1 MSKDMADEKNNE
13 FRTLLDVLDENTELD
28 IESSDEDETS
38 KKKRGGARAGAGR
51 KRQYAPMMAKRL
63 KCRIE
68 HANLARAFISILDK
82 FSKFFDREAT
92 MPCMIDGS
100 LPEEKGSGNRS
111 WKDYDAISSKFY
123 LDINGSWDKRLFAV
137 AFKKTKPTGVM
148 LDVIHDREVRLRWQ
162 RIDEVA
168 RVMKEYG
175 WLMARKNRLDSE
187 TAFLLDKVP
196 IFSPDIPDWAN
207 FD

>member
-1 MSKDMADEKNNE
+1 MEDKNKKE
-13 FRTLLDVLDENTELD
+13 FRTLLDVLEENTEPD
-28 IESSDEDETS
+28 IKSSDGDETP
-38 KKKRGGARAGAGR
+38 KKKRGGTRAGAGR
-51 KRQYAPMMAKRL
+51 KRQYAPMMVRRL
-63 KCRIE
+63 KCRLE

-82 FSKFFDREAT
+82 FSKHFDREAT

-100 LPEEKGSGNRS
+100 YPEEKGSGSRA
-111 WKDYDAISSKFY
+111 WKEYDAISSKFY

-168 RVMKEYG
+168 RVMAEYG
-175 WLMARKNRLDSE
+175 WLMARRNRLDNES
-187 TAFLLDKVP
+187 AALLEKVP
-196 IFSPDIPDWAN
+196 MFTTDIPDWAN

>member
-1 MSKDMADEKNNE
+1 MDEENNKE
-13 FRTLLDVLDENTELD
+13 FRTLLNVLDENTELD
-28 IESSDEDETS
+28 IESSYGDES
-38 KKKRGGARAGAGR
+38 PKKGRGGARAGAGR
-51 KRQYAPMMAKRL
+51 KRQYAPMMIKRL

-82 FSKFFDREAT
+82 FSKYFDREAT
-92 MPCMIDGS
+92 LPCMIDGS

-111 WKDYDAISSKFY
+111 WREYDAISSKFY
-123 LDINGSWDKRLFAV
+123 LDINGSCDKRLFAV
-137 AFKKTKPTGVM
+137 AFKKIKPIGVM

-168 RVMKEYG
+168 RVMTEYG

-187 TAFLLDKVP
+187 TAALLEKVP
-196 IFSPDIPDWAN
+196 TFSPDIPDWAN

>member
-1 MSKDMADEKNNE
+1 MADNNNNKA
-13 FRTLLDVLDENTELD
+13 FRTLLDVLEENTEPD
-28 IESSDEDETS
+28 IEYSDGDKS
-38 KKKRGGARAGAGR
+38 PKKKRGGARAGAGR
-51 KRQYAPMMAKRL
+51 KRQYAPFKVKRL
-63 KCRIE
+63 KCRLE

-82 FSKFFDREAT
+82 FSKFFDREGTWA
-92 MPCMIDGS
+92 CMIDGS
-100 LPEEKGSGNRS
+100 SPEEKGSGNRA
-111 WKDYDAISSKFY
+111 WMEYDAISSKFY
-123 LDINGSWDKRLFAV
+123 LDINGSCDKRLFAV

-168 RVMKEYG
+168 RVMTEYG

-187 TAFLLDKVP
+187 TAALLEKVP
-196 IFSPDIPDWAN
+196 TFSPDIPDWTN